1 MVGLF
6 TIRHVLLVEDRPDD
20 IAHVAATLREVRGMA
35 VDLIV
40 EPDIP
45 GAVAC
50 LAQRK
55 VDLVLLDLSLTD
67 AYGLEAID
75 AFRAMAPNLPFIAL
89 SPDEGVAADEAIRHG
104 AQDCLLKDSM
114 TPQLLGRSMQYAIER
129 HAMLEEL
136 RALSLRDELT
146 GLHNRRGFFVL
157 GEQQVRVSRRAGRA
171 ALLFFGD
178 VDGLKAANDSFGHQV
193 GDQMIVDAA
202 DVLLRCFRDS
212 DIVARLGGDEFAV
225 LALDVDEDDGE
236 HLLERLQR
244 TTEERNRA
252 KPHLPLLSMSMGV
265 HRVPVD
271 SHGRLAD
278 LVSQAD
284 AEMYAEKNR
293 RRTISSLPHRVV
305 GAGAHQNSG
314 VSSSETSR

>member
-6 TIRHVLLVEDRPDD
+6 KIRHVLLVEDRPEE
-20 IAHVAATLREVRGMA
+20 IELVATTLRAVRGMA

-45 GAVAC
+45 GALAC
-50 LAQRK
+50 LTQRK

-75 AFRAMAPNLPFIAL
+75 AFRAMAPNMPFIAL
-89 SPDEGVAADEAIRHG
+89 SPDEGVAADEAIQHG
-104 AQDCLLKDSM
+104 AQDCLLKATM
-114 TPQLLGRSMQYAIER
+114 TPQLLGRSMQYAMER

-157 GEQQVRVSRRAGRA
+157 GEQQVRVLKRARRS

-178 VDGLKAANDSFGHQV
+178 IDGLKAANDSFGHQV

-202 DVLLRCFRDS
+202 EVLSRCFRDS

-225 LALDVDEDDGE
+225 LAIDVDEDDGA

-244 TTEERNRA
+244 TMEQRNRV

-265 HRVPVD
+265 HPVPVD
-271 SHGRLAD
+271 SQGSLAD
-278 LVSQAD
+278 LVSEAD

-293 RRTISSLPHRVV
+293 RRTTSTLPHRVSV
-305 GAGAHQNSG
+305 GVFQNNG
-314 VSSSETSR
+314 VSRSETSR